1 VNRLLKP
8 LARSLAVLLL
18 VGLARTASAACAPDG
33 FTLYPAP
40 GSVLPV
46 DARLVLEGRGP
57 DAARV
62 ERLVGH
68 SLVLRSEDDA
78 VSVRV
83 TRGWKSLLNRT
94 AVVLRPSRA
103 LRPNRVYFLDA
114 RALGDNLDWL
124 DGPKHGNPSWRIG
137 EGSDEAAPRWQH
149 RPEVSEGEVAVRDG
163 KVVRTVTVH
172 AVVKD
177 QSPVYLV
184 VTLRPKRGGTGAQVY
199 FAPLDGAEAVIGH
212 DGCTGSFALEDNGLY
227 RGTAQAYDITGA
239 SSAPAEFDFQSPG
252 QSAEDR

>member
-1 VNRLLKP
+1 VNRLLR
-8 LARSLAVLLL
+8 LSTILLL
-18 VGLARTASAACAPDG
+18 AGLTRTASAACPARG
-33 FTLYPAP
+33 FTLFPAP
-40 GSVLPV
+40 GSVLPT

-62 ERLVGH
+62 GRLVGH

-78 VSVRV
+78 VSVNV
-83 TRGWKSLLNRT
+83 VRGWKSLLNRS
-94 AVVLRPSRA
+94 AVILKPSRA
-103 LRPNRVYFLDA
+103 LRPNHVYFLDA
-114 RALGDNLDWL
+114 RAVGDNLEWL

-137 EGSDEAAPRWQH
+137 DGSDEAAPRWQT
-149 RPEVSEGEVAVRDG
+149 RPEVSEGEVAVKDG

-227 RGTAQAYDITGA
+227 RGSARAYDITGA
-239 SSAPAEFDFQSPG
+239 ASAAADFDFQSPG
-252 QSAEDR
+252 QSAEAK